1 MKILHFIYGL
11 SLGGAESFIRSCMQ
25 SFVKD
30 DVEWHF
36 ALQNPEI
43 TIFFS
48 QKMLFL
54 TEFTIFHHST
64 AIQSVNTALCHGY

>member
-11 SLGGAESFIRSCMQ
+11 SLGGAESFIRSCML

-36 ALQNPEI
+36 ALQNSEI
-43 TIFFS
+43 TNIFFAERCY
-48 QKMLFL
+48 F
-54 TEFTIFHHST
+54 
-64 AIQSVNTALCHGY
+64 

>member
-43 TIFFS
+43 TNIFFAENVIS
-48 QKMLFL
+48 DRIHYLPPFNRNPIGQYR
-54 TEFTIFHHST
+54 
-64 AIQSVNTALCHGY
+64 ALSR